1 MPLTP
6 QQLQQFNNLIEQ
18 LSAKQIIQMMTQHN
32 VAIDQLPALQKPE
45 NAEKLA
51 AIKQV
56 LEAEKLKIQQA
67 KHEADWKAL
76 LSRLA
81 DPAQSLQAMQMLQ
94 QFIDAWQTADL
105 NPSHVA
111 EARQKQQEVKQQ
123 EHEADWQR
131 TFQLATGTSQPEQA
145 MQALRQFIDKWQS
158 VSLPFS
164 HVDEARQQLEVLKR
178 QMQGIYAQQEEAE
191 WQQLIYR
198 QTVGDIP
205 AYAEHVNKWRAYGI
219 ETHAF
224 EADDRAWDIVQHA
237 APEVMTALET
247 YINAFPQGRHAAEAR
262 LGQNT
267 YGEWLNVKGTNDLVA
282 VYQYQEN
289 HPTSPF
295 RGEALILLER
305 LKAAEIQKMQEL
317 KDKYPLNDVLKLIS
331 NGNGVFTD
339 QELIDAGVATQRW
352 LGRIRNQNGNNPL
365 PDLVQVANKCQTECV
380 EGRTDIYLFGVPST
394 GKTCVLMGL
403 LQAGNLQPDLVRAG
417 GRYAGNLRQY
427 SEAGQLP
434 PQTRENFVA
443 TIQAAIQENKNRH
456 EINLVELAGEDFAL
470 KIARNERG
478 QIRFRD
484 MGAGVQEILVNG
496 NRKVFFFIVDP
507 TSDYAKIV
515 RYKQIRNAAG
525 ELVLDQ
531 YGQPS
536 TQPVEYLVHQPTSLQ
551 EMAGMLDGNENDQDV
566 LQYVDAI
573 HFIVTKADVLGDNQ
587 EERKQKAKEILMNNP
602 AYCQTIRT
610 LTEICRRKGINQHP
624 DKRLNGVPHLF
635 TFSLGKFMPGG
646 SFDYVSADSDA
657 LVNIIAQC
665 TQSRRGVSLWDRFCQ
680 ALSKPVM

>member
-1 MPLTP
+1 MCLTA
-6 QQLQQFNNLIEQ
+6 QQLQQFNNLIPQ

-131 TFQLATGTSQPEQA
+131 TFQMATGTSQPEQA
-145 MQALRQFIDKWQS
+145 MQALRLFIDKWQS

-191 WQQLIYR
+191 WQQLIFR

-219 ETHAF
+219 ETHAS
-224 EADDRAWDIVQHA
+224 EADDKAWDIVQHA
-237 APEVMTALET
+237 LDVMKAMQDYLRV
-247 YINAFPQGRHAAEAR
+247 FPQGRHVADAQS
-262 LGQNT
+262 GQNA
-267 YGEWLNVKGTNDLVA
+267 YFEWLNVKGTNDLIQVQN
-282 VYQYQEN
+282 YLTN

-295 RGEALILLER
+295 SLEARQLLDS
-305 LKAAEIQKMQEL
+305 LKTAEIERMQEE
-317 KDKYPLNDVLKLIS
+317 KDQYSVDRLNKLLYYGI
-331 NGNGVFTD
+331 FTES
-339 QELIDAGVATQRW
+339 QLIGAGVATESSIDK
-352 LGRIRNQNGNNPL
+352 IRDLSWKEVL
-365 PDLVQVANKCQTECV
+365 PKLEQVSDECKTYCAD
-380 EGRTDIYLFGVPST
+380 GRTDIYLFGTPST

-403 LQAGNLQPDLVRAG
+403 LKSSGIQPDNVASAG
-417 GRYAGNLRQY
+417 KYVDALNLY
-427 SEAGQLP
+427 CEYGCVPGA
-434 PQTRENFVA
+434 TKENFVA
-443 TIQAAIQENKNRH
+443 TIQADIQVKGQKH
-456 EINLVELAGEDFAL
+456 EINLVELAGEDFVT
-470 KIARNERG
+470 KIATRREDK
-478 QIRFRD
+478 IAYED
-484 MGAGVQEILVNG
+484 MGKGVPELLAND

-507 TSDYAKIV
+507 TSKTV
-515 RYKQIRNAAG
+515 RVKKNVIQRDANG
-525 ELVLDQ
+525 SPLLDEF
-531 YGQPS
+531 GQPI
-536 TQPVEYLVHQPTSLQ
+536 TQSVEYTVHQSNSLKA
-551 EMAGMLDGNENDQDV
+551 MANMLKNEANRKV
-566 LQYVDAI
+566 MERVDAI
-573 HFIVTKADVLGDNQ
+573 HIIVTKADMLGDEYER
-587 EERKQKAKEILMNNP
+587 EEKAEKLIRKRYSDTVAILTN
-602 AYCQTIRT
+602 
-610 LTEICRRKGINQHP
+610 ICRHYGINQHP

-635 TFSLGKFMPGG
+635 TFSLGQFMPGG
-646 SFDYVSADSDA
+646 FEYDPTDSNV
-657 LVNIIAQC
+657 LVDTIAKC
-665 TQSRRGVSLWDRFCQ
+665 TQSRRGLSLWDRFCQ
-680 ALSKPVM
+680 AISKPVM

>member
-1 MPLTP
+1 MCLTA
-6 QQLQQFNNLIEQ
+6 QQLQQFNNLIPQ

-56 LEAEKLKIQQA
+56 LEAEKLEIQQA

-219 ETHAF
+219 ETHAS
-224 EADDRAWDIVQHA
+224 EADDKAWDIVQHA
-237 APEVMTALET
+237 PDVMKAMQD
-247 YINAFPQGRHAAEAR
+247 YVRVFPQGRHVADAQS
-262 LGQNT
+262 GQNA
-267 YGEWLNVKGTNDLVA
+267 YFEWLNVKGTNDLIQVQN
-282 VYQYQEN
+282 YLTN

-295 RGEALILLER
+295 SLEARQLLDS
-305 LKAAEIQKMQEL
+305 LKTAEIERMQEE
-317 KDKYPLNDVLKLIS
+317 KDQFSVDRLNKLLYYGI
-331 NGNGVFTD
+331 FTES
-339 QELIDAGVATQRW
+339 QLIGAGVATESSIDK
-352 LGRIRNQNGNNPL
+352 IRDLSWKEVL
-365 PDLVQVANKCQTECV
+365 PKLEQVSDECKTYCAD
-380 EGRTDIYLFGVPST
+380 GRTDIYLFGTPST

-403 LQAGNLQPDLVRAG
+403 LKSSRIQPDNVASAG
-417 GRYAGNLRQY
+417 KYVDALNLY
-427 SEAGQLP
+427 CEYGCVPGA
-434 PQTRENFVA
+434 TKENFVA
-443 TIQAAIQENKNRH
+443 TIQADIQVKGQKH
-456 EINLVELAGEDFAL
+456 EINLVELAGEDFVT
-470 KIARNERG
+470 KIATRREDT
-478 QIRFRD
+478 IAYED
-484 MGAGVQEILVNG
+484 MGKGVPELLAND

-507 TSDYAKIV
+507 TSKTV
-515 RYKQIRNAAG
+515 RVKKNVMQRDANG
-525 ELVLDQ
+525 KPLLDEF
-531 YGQPS
+531 GQPI
-536 TQPVEYLVHQPTSLQ
+536 TQSVEYTVHQSNSLKA
-551 EMAGMLDGNENDQDV
+551 MANMLKNEANRKV
-566 LQYVDAI
+566 MERVDAI
-573 HFIVTKADVLGDNQ
+573 HIIVTKADMLGDEYER
-587 EERKQKAKEILMNNP
+587 EEKAEKLIRKRYSDTVAIL
-602 AYCQTIRT
+602 TD
-610 LTEICRRKGINQHP
+610 ICRHYGINQHP

-635 TFSLGKFMPGG
+635 TFSLGQFMPGG
-646 SFDYVSADSDA
+646 FEYDPTDSNV
-657 LVNIIAQC
+657 LVDTIAKC
-665 TQSRRGVSLWDRFCQ
+665 TQSRRGLSLWDRFCQ
-680 ALSKPVM
+680 AISKPVM